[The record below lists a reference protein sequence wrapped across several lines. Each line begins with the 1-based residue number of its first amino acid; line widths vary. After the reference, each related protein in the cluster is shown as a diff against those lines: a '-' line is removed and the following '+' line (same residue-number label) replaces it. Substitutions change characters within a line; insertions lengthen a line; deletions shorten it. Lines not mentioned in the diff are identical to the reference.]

1 MINLILRKKQN
12 FYEIEAYMPNES
24 VRFRIIVDDQ
34 MHSEAAMKRFIQEV
48 SLKLSHKEK
57 HHEIIIEKTN
67 ELYQVL

>member
-1 MINLILRKKQN
+1 
-12 FYEIEAYMPNES
+12 MPNES